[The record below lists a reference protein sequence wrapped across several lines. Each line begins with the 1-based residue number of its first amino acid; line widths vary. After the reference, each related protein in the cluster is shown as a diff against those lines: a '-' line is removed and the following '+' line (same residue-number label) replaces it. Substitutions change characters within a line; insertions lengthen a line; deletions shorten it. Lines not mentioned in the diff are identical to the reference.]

1 MLFSC
6 LASILGLI
14 CNVSSYTLGPLA
26 SLSQRRICGSNRSTV
41 AIMFY
46 SIYSYHTFI
55 VFFPDYPNGQVNL
68 GQPGSTG
75 RTGRRLRAL
84 RSRQTNRKQDG
95 VARDDDVTDQAT
107 PRKLSAHGQHLRRI
121 GRRFV
126 VVVVRRRDWIHFRFT
141 GYAANIAIW
150 SKSRFFGP
158 FRRKQWT
165 TGASELEDGA
175 SSWVATPTDVVF
187 SANPC
192 RSGHHLGAA

>member
-1 MLFSC
+1 MQDLRFQQINSGYHVLFH
-6 LASILGLI
+6 LFMPY
-14 CNVSSYTLGPLA
+14 VY
-26 SLSQRRICGSNRSTV
+26 R
-41 AIMFY
+41 
-46 SIYSYHTFI
+46 
-55 VFFPDYPNGQVNL
+55 VFFPDYPSGQVNL

-95 VARDDDVTDQAT
+95 VACDDDVTDQAT
-107 PRKLSAHGQHLRRI
+107 PWKLSAHGQHLRRI
-121 GRRFV
+121 GRRFVV

-141 GYAANIAIW
+141 GYAANIAVW

-175 SSWVATPTDVVF
+175 SSWVATPTDVVL